1 MLQRLKQ
8 PMKRFLCVKYKD
20 AFRVLNPF
28 KLHLL
33 KSVHSLNVELVC
45 YILRFNIHFKNLKLL
60 VGFNLARNFQHQ
72 ESL

>member
-20 AFRVLNPF
+20 ALGVLNPF

-33 KSVHSLNVELVC
+33 KSVQILNVELVC
-45 YILRFNIHFKNLKLL
+45 YILCFNIHFKNLKLL
-60 VGFNLARNFQHQ
+60 VGFNLARTFQHQ